1 MDNPFRFRG
10 QRKDNGEWV
19 VGWYR
24 GQPDCGC
31 IMQEKDG
38 YWCFIKPESL
48 SISTGK
54 LDSTGTEIFA
64 SFPIDG
70 VMTEGGD
77 ALEDFGEYPFP
88 VIYSKDH
95 CGFILT
101 SEGEYWSM
109 LGDYRENALTII
121 GRGGGNLPAA
131 LNLAR
136 QDEREKITEEKV
148 KDYFAGLSGKETA
161 LIVLNYLLRGGI
173 TDDDLRG
180 LRLQWIKDDF
190 CKCDSPDREA
200 GYTYCHKCHKHVSDE
215 RFEQLT
221 TEAT

>member
-1 MDNPFRFRG
+1 MEND
-10 QRKDNGEWV
+10 E
-19 VGWYR
+19 
-24 GQPDCGC
+24 
-31 IMQEKDG
+31 I
-38 YWCFIKPESL
+38 IESYFYDDD
-48 SISTGK
+48 
-54 LDSTGTEIFA
+54 LDHSY
-64 SFPIDG
+64 ID
-70 VMTEGGD
+70 
-77 ALEDFGEYPFP
+77 AEDFQ
-88 VIYSKDH
+88 SLMDK
-95 CGFILT
+95 
-101 SEGEYWSM
+101 
-109 LGDYRENALTII
+109 
-121 GRGGGNLPAA
+121 
-131 LNLAR
+131 AR
-136 QDEREKITEEKV
+136 QDEREKMTEEKV

>member
-1 MDNPFRFRG
+1 MEND
-10 QRKDNGEWV
+10 E
-19 VGWYR
+19 
-24 GQPDCGC
+24 
-31 IMQEKDG
+31 I
-38 YWCFIKPESL
+38 IESYFYDDD
-48 SISTGK
+48 
-54 LDSTGTEIFA
+54 LDHSY
-64 SFPIDG
+64 ID
-70 VMTEGGD
+70 
-77 ALEDFGEYPFP
+77 AEDFQ
-88 VIYSKDH
+88 SLMDK
-95 CGFILT
+95 
-101 SEGEYWSM
+101 
-109 LGDYRENALTII
+109 
-121 GRGGGNLPAA
+121 
-131 LNLAR
+131 AR

>member
-1 MDNPFRFRG
+1 MTNEEIIEQID
-10 QRKDNGEWV
+10 KGESW
-19 VGWYR
+19 
-24 GQPDCGC
+24 
-31 IMQEKDG
+31 
-38 YWCFIKPESL
+38 
-48 SISTGK
+48 
-54 LDSTGTEIFA
+54 
-64 SFPIDG
+64 
-70 VMTEGGD
+70 
-77 ALEDFGEYPFP
+77 EYMNTAM
-88 VIYSKDH
+88 VTHI
-95 CGFILT
+95 
-101 SEGEYWSM
+101 
-109 LGDYRENALTII
+109 
-121 GRGGGNLPAA
+121 GNLPAA